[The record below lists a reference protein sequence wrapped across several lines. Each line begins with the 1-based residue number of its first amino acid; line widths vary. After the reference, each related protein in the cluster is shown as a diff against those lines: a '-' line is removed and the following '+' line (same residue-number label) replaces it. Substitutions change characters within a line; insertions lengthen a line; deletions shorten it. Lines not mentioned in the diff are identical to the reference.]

1 MTFYPREKV
10 GGEGER
16 MTTILS
22 AVIPVSAPVLVV
34 LLLVVLCRK
43 VKRQRTAQLVK
54 LIRLVEE

>member
-1 MTFYPREKV
+1 
-10 GGEGER
+10 